1 MATMPAGPV
10 PTPQNGQ
17 RSVPGAQDSTKPAQL
32 EHLPSRKP
40 THAVT
45 GPPSVPVTGKP
56 MPARQGMPPLHRTGA
71 HEVKPKEQK
80 R

>member
-1 MATMPAGPV
+1 MTKMPSSPV
-10 PTPQNGQ
+10 PAPQSGQ
-17 RSVPGAQDSTKPAQL
+17 RSVPGAPSSTKPASTAI
-32 EHLPSRKP
+32 LPSREP

-45 GPPSVPVTGKP
+45 GPAALPVTGKP
-56 MPARQGMPPLHRTGA
+56 VTTPSGPPPLHRTGA